1 MASDHTAAQTEIRQ
15 ITIAYVKNHL
25 LALLG
30 YFLCFGLLLFL
41 LITNVTRAPT
51 NVSVVKLDGC
61 YKNKKQKIEH

>member
-25 LALLG
+25 LVLLG

-41 LITNVTRAPT
+41 LITTVTRAPT